1 MDEELDVDVES
12 AEDVPDIGVEA
23 TAGTYDEGF
32 HDSVSYTVCTNRTWY
47 PLSVYKLCLELKL
60 KVIIVIVKVSI
71 YSKLKTATARPL

>member
-32 HDSVSYTVCTNRTWY
+32 HDSVSYTVCTNRTWRILY
-47 PLSVYKLCLELKL
+47 LLRFINYAL
-60 KVIIVIVKVSI
+60 
-71 YSKLKTATARPL
+71 T